1 MRWAFFRERRERR
14 MAGFCASRVSAIR
27 CFGTTNATV
36 RAGGV
41 RAFRPLRAAFSRHS
55 AYGYRRIQPSSPTRS
70 GVPSAS
76 PLSWNHGPWFARGRV
91 GSSRGVLTRAR
102 AGATATDPAPPP
114 IMGDPPSDSADGDAS
129 TMLFTV
135 EGMRCGGCSA
145 AVAKVLNASPG
156 VTRAAVNLVTETAAV
171 EFSDPA
177 VMDDALAAVAA
188 KGFTMSPR
196 PVGRAAEEAA
206 IQANARRE
214 EEMERTKW
222 DLYKAWGLTG
232 LCLITHTTH
241 HLHHF
246 GLHEY
251 AHGEL
256 LTALGQPWV
265 GGAIAAL
272 ALAGPGR
279 EIMREG
285 FKALTNGA
293 PNMNSLV
300 GVGASAAFGLSI
312 AGALAP
318 PVIGDYG
325 IPVSNDFFEEPVLL
339 LAFILL
345 GRALEAR
352 ARARA
357 ASDLRTLST
366 LLPLDAKLVVADKVP
381 SDADDADADPMT
393 VTVDR
398 LALRAGDLVRVV
410 PGEVIPVDGE
420 VVTGAAAV
428 DEATLT
434 GEPLLV
440 PKAAGDAVSAGTGVF
455 EGPLTI
461 RATTAGDGSVAA
473 GIARTVADA
482 QARAAP
488 VQRLADA
495 VAGPFVYA
503 VMAAS
508 ATTFGFWS
516 HAGDALFPGALL
528 EASGGA
534 GATIG
539 ALKLATDVLVVA
551 CPCALGLA
559 TPTAVLVATSAG
571 ARRGLLLRGGDV
583 LEASAEVDV
592 VALDKTGTITE
603 GKPRVTGVSATGDV
617 VNAEVLRLAAA
628 VEATTSHPLAAA
640 VEAAAAAAGATT
652 PRAVDA
658 ETAPGRGASAVV
670 EGRRVFVGSPEWV
683 ESQVGAAA
691 GAAATLGG
699 AAAENSAAVGGAAA
713 AACSLVAVG
722 VEGEGLIGAVALADK
737 VRPGAPQAV
746 RRLRDMGLKVV
757 ILSGDRQPAVDAVAR
772 ELGLGEGVVAAGGLL
787 PADKEAYVKRLQADG
802 AKVAM
807 VGDGI
812 NDAPALVAA
821 DVGMAVSGGMEATA
835 QAAGVVLLG
844 SEAAAEEGGG
854 VGQAADAVELGR
866 NALGKIRQNLA
877 WALAYNLV
885 GIPVAAG
892 VLLPEYGVSLNPA
905 AAGAMMALSSVAV
918 VTNSLMLKVPGEE
931 QKTGAL
937 PAATQSSG

>member
-1 MRWAFFRERRERR
+1 MSTLRRLSTTSALVRS
-14 MAGFCASRVSAIR
+14 AGTRSR
-27 CFGTTNATV
+27 
-36 RAGGV
+36 
-41 RAFRPLRAAFSRHS
+41 RAAQAIIPMISRR
-55 AYGYRRIQPSSPTRS
+55 AESPRPAATR
-70 GVPSAS
+70 P
-76 PLSWNHGPWFARGRV
+76 
-91 GSSRGVLTRAR
+91 
-102 AGATATDPAPPP
+102 GATGAMPTGMFGWRGKHLGRIGGAGTYSRQLWSPPRASGATLAEE
-114 IMGDPPSDSADGDAS
+114 GVSSAVNRQEEENEGS
-129 TMLFTV
+129 TILFTV

-145 AVAKVLNASPG
+145 AVQKVLVATPG
-156 VTRAAVNLVTETAAV
+156 VSRAAVNLVTETAAV
-171 EFSDPA
+171 E
-177 VMDDALAAVAA
+177 LAAGASESTIAEFTKAVGD

-206 IQANARRE
+206 IKAEARRA

-232 LCLITHTTH
+232 LCLVTHTTH

-265 GGAIAAL
+265 GGAIAVL
-272 ALAGPGR
+272 ALAGPGAG
-279 EIMREG
+279 IMREG
-285 FKALTNGA
+285 FKALANGA

-300 GVGASAAFGLSI
+300 GVGASAAFALSI

-325 IPVSNDFFEEPVLL
+325 VPVNNDFFEEPVLL

-345 GRALEAR
+345 GRALESR

-357 ASDLRTLST
+357 ASDLRSLST
-366 LLPLDAKLVVADKVP
+366 LLPLDARLVVADKLPEVG
-381 SDADDADADPMT
+381 DDSDPMT
-393 VTVDR
+393 VSVDR
-398 LALRAGDLVRVV
+398 LALRPGDLVRVL
-410 PGEVIPVDGE
+410 PGEIMPVDGE
-420 VVTGAAAV
+420 VVSGAAAV

-440 PKAAGDAVSAGTGVF
+440 PKAGGDQVSAGTGVF
-455 EGPLTI
+455 EGPLTV

-495 VAGPFVYA
+495 VAGPFVYG

-508 ATTFGFWS
+508 ATTFAFWNF
-516 HAGDALFPGALL
+516 AGDAFFPGALL

-534 GATIG
+534 GATLG

-571 ARRGLLLRGGDV
+571 ARLGLLLRGGDV
-583 LEASAEVDV
+583 LEASAQIDT

-603 GKPRVTGVSATGDV
+603 GKPRVTGVACASDELTSAD
-617 VNAEVLRLAAA
+617 VLRLAAA
-628 VEATTSHPLAAA
+628 VESTTTHPLAAA
-640 VEAAAAAAGATT
+640 VEEAATAAVTADRGPHNTL
-652 PRAVDA
+652 PRADDA
-658 ETAPGRGASAVV
+658 ETSPGRGAAANV
-670 EGRRVFVGSPEWV
+670 EGKRVYVGNPEWV
-683 ESQVGAAA
+683 ESQVGAPA
-691 GAAATLGG
+691 GSAAALS
-699 AAAENSAAVGGAAA
+699 AAAADNSEATGGPAA

-722 VEGEGLIGAVALADK
+722 IEGEGIIGAIALADK
-737 VRPGAPQAV
+737 IRPGAADAV
-746 RRLRDMGLKVV
+746 RRLVDMGLKVV
-757 ILSGDRQPAVDAVAR
+757 ILSGDRQPAVDAIAQ
-772 ELGLGEGVVAAGGLL
+772 ELGLGGSVVAKGGLL
-787 PADKEAYVKRLQADG
+787 PADKEAFVKGLQERG

-844 SEAAAEEGGG
+844 DKDDGKSGVAGGG
-854 VGQAADAVELGR
+854 VGQAADAIELGR
-866 NALGKIRQNLA
+866 SALSKIRQNLG

-892 VLLPEYGVSLNPA
+892 VLLPEYGISLNPA

-918 VTNSLMLKVPGEE
+918 VTNSLLLKVPGGVERA
-931 QKTGAL
+931 GAPGDGL
-937 PAATQSSG
+937 IKRPSARPAQAR

>member
-1 MRWAFFRERRERR
+1 MRLT
-14 MAGFCASRVSAIR
+14 G
-27 CFGTTNATV
+27 
-36 RAGGV
+36 
-41 RAFRPLRAAFSRHS
+41 
-55 AYGYRRIQPSSPTRS
+55 RI
-70 GVPSAS
+70 
-76 PLSWNHGPWFARGRV
+76 
-91 GSSRGVLTRAR
+91 
-102 AGATATDPAPPP
+102 DY
-114 IMGDPPSDSADGDAS
+114 
-129 TMLFTV
+129 
-135 EGMRCGGCSA
+135 
-145 AVAKVLNASPG
+145 AV
-156 VTRAAVNLVTETAAV
+156 RAAVE
-171 EFSDPA
+171 
-177 VMDDALAAVAA
+177 LAAGASESTIAEFTKAVGD

-206 IQANARRE
+206 IKAEARRA

-232 LCLITHTTH
+232 LCLVTHTTH

-265 GGAIAAL
+265 GGAIAVL
-272 ALAGPGR
+272 ALAGPGAG
-279 EIMREG
+279 IMREG
-285 FKALTNGA
+285 FKALANGA

-300 GVGASAAFGLSI
+300 GVGASAAFALSI

-325 IPVSNDFFEEPVLL
+325 VPVNNDFFEEPVLL

-345 GRALEAR
+345 GRALESR

-357 ASDLRTLST
+357 ASDLRSLST
-366 LLPLDAKLVVADKVP
+366 LLPLDARLVVADKLPEVG
-381 SDADDADADPMT
+381 DDSNPMT
-393 VTVDR
+393 VSVDR
-398 LALRAGDLVRVV
+398 LALRPGDLVRVL

-420 VVTGAAAV
+420 VVSGAAAV

-440 PKAAGDAVSAGTGVF
+440 PKAGGDQVSAGTGVF
-455 EGPLTI
+455 EGPLTV

-495 VAGPFVYA
+495 VAGPFVYG

-508 ATTFGFWS
+508 ATTFAFWNF
-516 HAGDALFPGALL
+516 AGDAFFPGALL

-534 GATIG
+534 GATLG

-571 ARRGLLLRGGDV
+571 ARLGLLLRGGDV
-583 LEASAEVDV
+583 LEASAQIDT

-603 GKPRVTGVSATGDV
+603 GKPRVTGVACASDELTSAD
-617 VNAEVLRLAAA
+617 VLRLAAA
-628 VEATTSHPLAAA
+628 VESTTTHPLAAA
-640 VEAAAAAAGATT
+640 VEEAATAAVTADRGPHNTL
-652 PRAVDA
+652 PRADDA
-658 ETAPGRGASAVV
+658 ETSPGRGAAANV
-670 EGRRVFVGSPEWV
+670 EGKRVYVGNPEWV
-683 ESQVGAAA
+683 ESQVGAPA
-691 GAAATLGG
+691 GSAAALSATAADNSEATGG
-699 AAAENSAAVGGAAA
+699 PAA

-722 VEGEGLIGAVALADK
+722 IGGEGIIGAIALADK
-737 VRPGAPQAV
+737 IRPGAAGAV
-746 RRLRDMGLKVV
+746 RRLVDMGLKVV
-757 ILSGDRQPAVDAVAR
+757 ILSGDIAQ
-772 ELGLGEGVVAAGGLL
+772 ELGLGGSVVAKGGLL
-787 PADKEAYVKRLQADG
+787 PADKEAFVKGLQERG

-844 SEAAAEEGGG
+844 DKDDGKSGVAGGG
-854 VGQAADAVELGR
+854 VGQAADAIELGR
-866 NALGKIRQNLA
+866 SALSKIRQNLG

-892 VLLPEYGVSLNPA
+892 VLLPEYGISLNPA

-918 VTNSLMLKVPGEE
+918 VTNSLLLKVPGGVERA
-931 QKTGAL
+931 GAPGDGL
-937 PAATQSSG
+937 IKRPSARPAPAR